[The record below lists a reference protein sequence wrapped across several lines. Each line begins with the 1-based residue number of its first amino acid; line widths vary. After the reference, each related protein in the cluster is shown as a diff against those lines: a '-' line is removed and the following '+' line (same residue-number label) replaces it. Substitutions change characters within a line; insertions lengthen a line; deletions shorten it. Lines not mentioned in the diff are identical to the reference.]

1 MLCYSQWSLCV
12 GHNTLVFSGILIPG
26 TVAKKYTKECVFT
39 DPFFFLRKTV
49 CKCCYELNPHCLKH
63 FMWLFKKN
71 SDMLGLIAFN
81 CKSNKLST
89 FSVNFSEDCMT
100 SWTLKL
106 SGCRSECLHLFYPLC
121 RRFEESHISQIKT
134 VFPEAYTFRQE
145 KNIPTFNSS
154 IKRGSYQLTVEPV
167 ILSG

>member
-1 MLCYSQWSLCV
+1 MCFH
-12 GHNTLVFSGILIPG
+12 GPIF
-26 TVAKKYTKECVFT
+26 
-39 DPFFFLRKTV
+39 FFFLGKQFVSVAMSKIHTDKAFHV
-49 CKCCYELNPHCLKH
+49 TFL
-63 FMWLFKKN
+63 KN
-71 SDMLGLIAFN
+71 SDMLGLMAFN

-121 RRFEESHISQIKT
+121 RRFEESHIGQIKT